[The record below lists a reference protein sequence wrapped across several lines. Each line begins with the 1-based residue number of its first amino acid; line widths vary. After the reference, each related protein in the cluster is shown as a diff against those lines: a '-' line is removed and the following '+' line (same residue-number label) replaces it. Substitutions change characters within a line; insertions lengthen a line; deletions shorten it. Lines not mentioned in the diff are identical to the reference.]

1 MIPAIRRYL
10 KQRDPHVDREVLANT
25 PARFLKAFG
34 ELTAGYQEDPGKI
47 LSKTFDVPFDEM
59 IVVKN
64 IPFWSLCE
72 HHLLPF
78 SGTATVGYLPGK
90 KVVGLSK
97 IPRLVE
103 CYARRMQV
111 QERLT
116 RQIADAITL
125 HLGALG
131 VGVLVRG
138 THSCMAMRGAKSTGE
153 MVTSCLTGVMRE
165 KPEARQE
172 FLELARSK

>member
-1 MIPAIRRYL
+1 MIDAIRRYI
-10 KQRDPHVDREVLANT
+10 KGRDRHVDPEVLKNT
-25 PARFLKAFG
+25 PARFVKAFG
-34 ELTAGYQEDPGKI
+34 ELTAGYDCDPRRI
-47 LSKTFDVPFDEM
+47 LSKTFDVPYDEM
-59 IVVKN
+59 VVVRA

-78 SGTATVGYLPGK
+78 SGTATVGYIPGK
-90 KVVGLSK
+90 RVVGLSK

-103 CYARRMQV
+103 CFARRLQV

-116 RQIADAITL
+116 KEIADAIRI
-125 HLGALG
+125 HLQPAG

-138 THSCMAMRGAKSTGE
+138 THSCMAMRGVKAAGE
-153 MVTSCLTGVMRE
+153 MVTSCLLGVIRE
-165 KPEARQE
+165 KAEARSE